1 MSKRLPINSKF
12 NVDNI
17 GVDDINGW
25 INTAE
30 SLARN
35 SGYNTVGKFSTI
47 RTVTK
52 SVSEI
57 TDVLPATPRTDR
69 SVANRQ
75 PGVVSNFPNY
85 NRSVVNSADKII
97 QDLNQETGGSTGVID
112 SRGKTLSSAMGSV
125 TDDDT
130 GIEYDRKKE
139 NNGRASNAATSL
151 SSNLSVVP
159 RSFNDLNTAYTSPL
173 TNAFDS
179 GRNRFQDLVNGTLAK
194 VDPNLEAAAAIGFA
208 VATNEG
214 GIKSLT
220 KRSGSTAALVG
231 ILTGKVDSVTASQK
245 IRQITYPERRRMS
258 TTVSN
263 VTRPFSEIDRDLSR
277 AISNPIDALGRATGT
292 DTRAIKLGTGIA
304 KELGVF
310 GSQPSIGPRNGSQN
324 DRNYNTVLSSG
335 NNFEQPSAVNDP
347 RIQNIIGSKNAALIS
362 SGASNTDDPVQ
373 NLSVLGKSL
382 ADNYELDKTR
392 VYDYSQK
399 EVASFVGGD
408 LDQIND
414 RIKSEVAA
422 TEEELAGFSQP
433 RGTIQKQAE
442 ALRSLGQ
449 PEKQGNDGSTKFG
462 NQLAKYNTYNY
473 VLTLGILNAEEF
485 NNPKSLGERGFS
497 QIIAK
502 SGGGELEKRITT
514 LEEDGLSRELGGT
527 AHAEY
532 FIDDLEIDVVIAP
545 SQNTGVGVGTNITF
559 NLIEPYSMGKFLE
572 AIKLASEELG
582 FKNFSKVPFC
592 LRIEFKGYD
601 QYGKPVADSSTIK
614 PRYFPIMINNVEFE
628 VSGQGSTYGVSAVA
642 YNDVPHEDMIN
653 SVKTDVKSSG
663 RLVHEVL
670 ENSLESVARNINS
683 HVETLEEEKKI
694 AGYDRVLIL
703 FPKDKKAIPEAVN
716 GTGVNQ
722 QDLITVQDQETIRRG
737 TTEKAEV
744 DDPDTVQVNKENLF
758 SSPPKVYKTLKAWS
772 MNKNNV
778 NELGLSP
785 VAVDSNQPKGADFP
799 SAAQSNDPETQ
810 INDPSKAE
818 TAPPVK
824 SAVFQYEQGTR
835 ITEIIEDVLLSSQY
849 AFDAPGEKREDGKK
863 KWFKIE
869 TYTFIETDEKV
880 EESIGRP
887 RMTYVYS
894 VIPYYPDEAKFQ
906 GTKEAPTNT
915 KELKAVALK
924 EYDYIYTG
932 KNQDIIDFDINFNN
946 AFFQLVMSDL
956 NKGNSKP
963 GNSTKGTEEQ
973 PEPALTTE
981 KSETNNEQGGSVSL
995 SPRLDRVIPKGQQLG
1010 PENSAKRR
1018 MAEQFHDRLINSEV
1032 DMITAN
1038 MQIWGDPFYIPID
1051 TGNNRDERA
1060 GPNAT
1065 QSGSMDYTYHEVCC
1079 NVNFLTPLDY
1089 PNKPGHFVM
1098 DFPELVRPFSGY
1110 FQILAVTNSFSGG
1123 KFTQEL
1129 KLVRR
1134 PRQTD
1139 KETGTKGV
1147 TGGTTLGGSAGDFDG
1162 VSFGGRGDGNAEV
1175 QARKEQAAKTRRQTQ
1190 ASQPDVTEENSR
1202 GTRYEQLIAKK
1213 NKTKAR
1219 VQGQQ

>member
-1 MSKRLPINSKF
+1 MAKRLPVNNKF

-17 GVDDINGW
+17 GIDDINGW

-30 SLARN
+30 GLARN
-35 SGYNTVGKFSTI
+35 AGYNTVGKFSTI

-57 TDVLPATPRTDR
+57 TDVLPATRRSDR
-69 SVANRQ
+69 AVANKL
-75 PGVVSNFPNY
+75 PGLISNFPNY
-85 NRSVVNSADKII
+85 NQSTNNSTDKLI
-97 QDLNQETGGSTGVID
+97 QDLNVEAGGTTGVID
-112 SRGKTLSSAMGSV
+112 ARGKTLSQSMGTV
-125 TDDDT
+125 TDDNT
-130 GIEYDRKKE
+130 GIEYDADKE
-139 NNGRASNAATSL
+139 NNGRAQNAATSL
-151 SSNLSVVP
+151 TSNLSMVP
-159 RSFNDLNTAYTSPL
+159 RNFTDLNTAYTSPL
-173 TNAFDS
+173 TTAFDT

-194 VDPNLEAAAAIGFA
+194 VDPNLEAAAAVGFA

-220 KRSGSTAALVG
+220 KRSGSTAALIG
-231 ILTGKVDSVTASQK
+231 ILTGKVDAVTTSQK

-263 VTRPFSEIDRDLSR
+263 VLRPFSEIDRDLSR
-277 AISNPIDALGRATGT
+277 AISNPIDAVGRATGT
-292 DTRAIKLGTGIA
+292 DTRAIKLGAGIA

-310 GSQPSIGPRNGSQN
+310 GSTPSIGPRDTSQN
-324 DRNYNTVLSSG
+324 NRTYNTVLRSG
-335 NNFEQPSAVNDP
+335 NNFEQPSAINDP
-347 RIQNIIGSKNAALIS
+347 RIQNIIGSKNAALVS
-362 SGASNTDDPVQ
+362 SGASRTDDPVQ

-392 VYDYSQK
+392 VYDFSQK
-399 EVASFVGGD
+399 EVANFVGGD
-408 LDQIND
+408 LDEIND
-414 RIKSEVAA
+414 RIKTEVASA
-422 TEEELAGFSQP
+422 EEELQAFSQP
-433 RGTIQKQAE
+433 QGAIQKQTA
-442 ALRSLGQ
+442 ALKSLGQ
-449 PEKQGNDGSTKFG
+449 PEKQGNDGSVKFG

-473 VLTLGILNAEEF
+473 IITLGILNAEEF

-502 SGGGELEKRITT
+502 SGGGELDKRITT
-514 LEEDGLSRELGGT
+514 FEEDSLGGEVGGS

-601 QYGKPVADSSTIK
+601 QFGKPISDSDTIK
-614 PRYFPIMINNVEFE
+614 PRFFPIMINNVEFD
-628 VSGQGSTYGVSAVA
+628 VSGRGSTYGVTAVA
-642 YNDVPHEDMIN
+642 YSDVAHEDMIN
-653 SVKTDVKSSG
+653 SVKTDIKSSG

-683 HVETLEEEKKI
+683 HVEELEEADKI

-722 QDLITVQDQETIRRG
+722 QDLVTVQDQETIRRG
-737 TTEKAEV
+737 TTEAAEV
-744 DDPDTVQVNKENLF
+744 DDPDTVNVTKENIF
-758 SSPPKVYKTLKAWS
+758 SAPPKIYKTLKAWS

-818 TAPPVK
+818 TSPPVK

-849 AFDAPGEKREDGKK
+849 AFDAPGEKRDDGKK

-869 TYTFIETDEKV
+869 TYTFIETDEKI
-880 EESIGRP
+880 EEAIGRP

-894 VIPYYPDEAKFQ
+894 VIPFYPDEAKFQ
-906 GTKEAPTNT
+906 GSKESPKNT
-915 KELKAVALK
+915 KELKAIALK

-932 KNQDIIDFDINFNN
+932 KNQDIIDFDLNFNN

-963 GNSTKGTEEQ
+963 GNSTKGTDPQ
-973 PEPALTTE
+973 PETALSSE
-981 KSETNNEQGGSVSL
+981 KSETNNEQGGSVAL
-995 SPRLDRVIPKGQQLG
+995 GTRVSRTLPKGQQLG
-1010 PENSAKRR
+1010 PENSTKRR
-1018 MAEQFHDRLINSEV
+1018 IAEQFHDRLINSEV

-1038 MQIWGDPFYIPID
+1038 MQIWGDPFYIPLD
-1051 TGNNRDERA
+1051 SGNNREERA

-1065 QSGSMDYTYHEVCC
+1065 QGGSMDYTYHEVCC
-1079 NVNFLTPLDY
+1079 NINFLTPLDY

-1098 DFPELVRPFSGY
+1098 NFPELVRPFSGY

-1123 KFTQEL
+1123 KFTQDL

-1147 TGGTTLGGSAGDFDG
+1147 TETENKKSLAAREAIENQAL
-1162 VSFGGRGDGNAEV
+1162 GRGARPTVQTDSSSTAQQQNGPQVSDENARGNRYD
-1175 QARKEQAAKTRRQTQ
+1175 QLRSKQNKRRERIQRN
-1190 ASQPDVTEENSR
+1190 NS
-1202 GTRYEQLIAKK
+1202 
-1213 NKTKAR
+1213 
-1219 VQGQQ
+1219 